1 MPQLIRSRGV
11 RINAQRSDQSAE
23 VTHIRFQTGSDAL
36 MVVGPGARFLSGIG
50 YHTASIANAFARR
63 GDSVSALLIRELCPR
78 RFYPGRKRI
87 GMHESEVLR
96 LDKVPTCEGLD
107 WFWGLSLF
115 RAIEFL
121 RRRRPKVV
129 LLQWWTAATA
139 HSYLAIALAA
149 RLIRAQVVIEVHEST
164 DVGEAAVPLVNAY
177 ARVLMRQLARLLSG
191 VVVHSK
197 TDIDMVHRAYPSLE
211 RLPFSVVFPGPLEH
225 AGHSGMAVASTVRR
239 LEDPVRFLFFGVIR
253 PYKGIDE
260 LAAAFRS
267 MIRDGERVHL
277 TIAGEVWADAEPALR
292 IIRGTG
298 ENNYEILSG
307 YIPDDRVRDLFEN
320 ADVVV
325 APYRRASASGPINL
339 AMEAGL
345 PIVTTTVPAL
355 QEACQDYQGVYYAG
369 VEDAIGLR
377 DAMQRSMTKVDV
389 RFDNPHSWD
398 ANADRYTEFF
408 SRIRPTGDVRSDG
421 VVEVPSWP
429 AR

>member
-1 MPQLIRSRGV
+1 VPQLARPRGIR
-11 RINAQRSDQSAE
+11 IKPQLSDQSAE
-23 VTHIRFQTGSDAL
+23 ISHTKFENESDAL

-87 GMHESEVLR
+87 GMYGSEVLR
-96 LDKVPTCEGLD
+96 LEKVPTCEGLD
-107 WFWGLSLF
+107 WFWGLSLY
-115 RAIEFL
+115 RALQFL
-121 RRRRPKVV
+121 RRRRPKLV

-177 ARVLMRQLARLLSG
+177 ARLLMRQLARSLSG

-197 TDIDMVHRAYPSLE
+197 SDIDMVHRAYPSLQ

-225 AGHSGMAVASTVRR
+225 AGRSGLALASKLRR
-239 LEDPVRFLFFGVIR
+239 EEDPVRFLFFGVIR

-260 LAAAFRS
+260 LAAAFS
-267 MIRDGERVHL
+267 SLICDGERVHL
-277 TIAGEVWADAEPALR
+277 TIAGEAWADAEPALR
-292 IIRGTG
+292 TIRGTG

-307 YIPDDRVRDLFEN
+307 YIPDDRVRDLFEQ

-325 APYRRASASGPINL
+325 APYRRASASGPVNL

-355 QEACQDYQGVYYAG
+355 QEACRHYEGVFFAG
-369 VEDAIGLR
+369 VEDAIELR
-377 DAMQRSMTKVDV
+377 DAMQRSMTKVGV

-398 ANADRYTEFF
+398 ANADRYAEFF
-408 SRIRPTGDVRSDG
+408 IRIDRKVT
-421 VVEVPSWP
+421 
-429 AR
+429 